1 MSVPNEL
8 SESVSKLVELSKQL
22 SEAKSDIKILNQEE
36 KRLKESV
43 KRHMIDQGID
53 TINLRKGKISLRKS
67 VRKGSMNKDAIREG
81 LLTFFGGDEAKLEG
95 ALNAIQDTIKVK
107 ESTSLSLTG
116 IKEKAEKEDKR
127 ESSSSCEVCSMRKS
141 IIRKVKDLEFL

>member
-1 MSVPNEL
+1 MQVIGNSAHQVADTSL
-8 SESVSKLVELSKQL
+8 SISSASKQL

-116 IKEKAEKEDKR
+116 IKEKLENEDK
-127 ESSSSCEVCSMRKS
+127 
-141 IIRKVKDLEFL
+141 

>member
-1 MSVPNEL
+1 MSVPTDL

-67 VRKGSMNKDAIREG
+67 VRKGSMNKDAIRDG
-81 LLTFFGGDEAKLEG
+81 LLQFFGGDEAKLEG
-95 ALNAIQDTIKVK
+95 ALNAIQDNLKVK
-107 ESTSLSLTG
+107 ESTSISLTG
-116 IKEKAEKEDKR
+116 IKDKPPKEDK
-127 ESSSSCEVCSMRKS
+127 
-141 IIRKVKDLEFL
+141 

>member
-53 TINLRKGKISLRKS
+53 TINLRKGKISLRKT
-67 VRKGSMNKDAIREG
+67 VRKGSMNKDAIRGG
-81 LLTFFGGDEAKLEG
+81 LLQFFGGDEIKLEG
-95 ALNAIQDTIKVK
+95 ALNAIQDNLKVK
-107 ESTSLSLTG
+107 ESTSISLTG
-116 IKEKAEKEDKR
+116 IKDKPDNEDK
-127 ESSSSCEVCSMRKS
+127 
-141 IIRKVKDLEFL
+141 

>member
-8 SESVSKLVELSKQL
+8 SESVAKLVELSKQL

-36 KRLKESV
+36 KRLKEAV
-43 KRHMIDQGID
+43 KKHMIGQGID
-53 TINLRKGKISLRKS
+53 TINLRKGKISLRTS
-67 VRKGSMNKDAIREG
+67 VRKGTMNKDAIREG

-107 ESTSLSLTG
+107 ESTSISLTG
-116 IKEKAEKEDKR
+116 IKEKPEKEDK
-127 ESSSSCEVCSMRKS
+127 
-141 IIRKVKDLEFL
+141 

>member
-43 KRHMIDQGID
+43 KKHMVAQGID

-67 VRKGSMNKDAIREG
+67 VRKGSMNKDAIKDG
-81 LLTFFGGDEAKLEG
+81 LLQFFGGDEAKVEG
-95 ALNAIQDTIKVK
+95 ALNAIQDNLKVK

-116 IKEKAEKEDKR
+116 IKDKPPKEDK
-127 ESSSSCEVCSMRKS
+127 
-141 IIRKVKDLEFL
+141 

>member
-8 SESVSKLVELSKQL
+8 SASVSKLVELSKQL

-43 KRHMIDQGID
+43 KKHMFDQGID
-53 TINLRKGKISLRKS
+53 TINLRKGKISIRKS
-67 VRKGSMNKDAIREG
+67 VRKGSMNKEAIREG
-81 LLTFFGGDEAKLEG
+81 LLKFFGGDEAKLEG

-107 ESTSLSLTG
+107 ESTTLSLTG
-116 IKEKAEKEDKR
+116 IKEKPSNEDK
-127 ESSSSCEVCSMRKS
+127 
-141 IIRKVKDLEFL
+141 